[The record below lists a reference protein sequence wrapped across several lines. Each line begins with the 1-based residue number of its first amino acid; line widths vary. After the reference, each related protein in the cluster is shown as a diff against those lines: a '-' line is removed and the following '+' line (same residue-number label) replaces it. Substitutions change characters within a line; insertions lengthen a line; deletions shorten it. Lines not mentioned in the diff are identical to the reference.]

1 MREKRSH
8 FFVVFKEK
16 NAKKHQA
23 KMKWKK
29 DNYPDPS
36 QRKRKKTKAITR
48 NNFPTYIF
56 WFRNSVYVSTEGGKN
71 ELRFLGDR
79 SDT

>member
-1 MREKRSH
+1 MKKREKRSH

-56 WFRNSVYVSTEGGKN
+56 WFRNSVYVYP
-71 ELRFLGDR
+71 LRGVKMSYAF
-79 SDT
+79 